1 MTQEFTV
8 RDMSCGHCVAAITN
22 EVQAVPGVHQVSIDL
37 ASKRVRVDA
46 GDDVATETLVNA
58 INEAGYVDISVP
70 R

>member
-8 RDMSCGHCVAAITN
+8 RDMSCAHCVNAITN
-22 EVQAVPGVHQVSIDL
+22 ELQTVPGVRDVSVDL
-37 ASKRVRVDA
+37 TTKLVRVDA
-46 GDDVATETLVNA
+46 SDDVATETLLDA